1 MNHKSMQN
9 KKKHLLLLLSV
20 LCLLLWTFAS
30 AIFAADTKI
39 NKVSI
44 TITDAGRLESG
55 EEVGEPS
62 AEADSEEYYI
72 DNVSFVSNSDVWQS
86 GETPQVCVELYASRG
101 YRFSYTSKSHF
112 SVSGYGASFDK
123 AKITD
128 GGDGLKVYI
137 NLKKVSGKP
146 LEVENLYWQKNEAR
160 WDKMS
165 DASKYEVRL
174 YRGSSIV
181 ATQTATKNRYDFTSK
196 MTQKGRYRFRVRS
209 ISKYDVTGNWSDYS
223 EILEVDEDDAKYNA
237 AHSNTSSTPDS
248 GNSNTSS
255 SSSGNWN
262 FVTPGGNSGGTP
274 GNPSNPSGNT
284 GNSGTSPIG
293 TGWIND
299 PQNGWWYR
307 NADGSYPKN
316 TWFQINGKYY
326 YFDNSGYMKTGWISS
341 NNRWYFAASDGAR
354 TTGWQYINNKW
365 YLLNTD
371 GVMLTGWQLVN
382 NKYYFM
388 DGSGAMLTGWQ
399 YINNKWYYLDGS
411 GAMLTGWQN
420 INNRRY
426 FLDNSGAMLM
436 GWQNIGG
443 QYYYFD
449 ATGALVTN
457 TTTPDGYWLDENG
470 VRH

>member
-9 KKKHLLLLLSV
+9 KKKHILLLLSA
-20 LCLLLWTFAS
+20 LCLFLWTFAS

-72 DNVSFVSNSDVWQS
+72 DNVSFVSDSDVWQS
-86 GETPQVCVELYASRG
+86 GETPQVCVELYANRG

-112 SVSGYGASFDK
+112 SVSGYSASFDR

-146 LEVENLYWQKNEAR
+146 LEVENLYWQRNEAR

-181 ATQTATKNRYDFTSK
+181 TTQTATKNRYDFTSQ

-209 ISKYDVTGNWSDYS
+209 ISKFDVTGNWSDYS

-237 AHSNTSSTPDS
+237 THSNTSSTPDS
-248 GNSNTSS
+248 GSSTTS
-255 SSSGNWN
+255 
-262 FVTPGGNSGGTP
+262 PGNSGGTP
-274 GNPSNPSGNT
+274 GNPSTPSGNT

-341 NNRWYFAASDGAR
+341 DNRWYFAASDGAR

-365 YLLNTD
+365 YYL
-371 GVMLTGWQLVN
+371 
-382 NKYYFM
+382 

-426 FLDNSGAMLM
+426 FLDNSGAMVM
-436 GWQNIGG
+436 GWQNISG

-457 TTTPDGYWLDENG
+457 TTTPDGYRLDENG

>member
-1 MNHKSMQN
+1 MNQKTKN
-9 KKKHLLLLLSV
+9 RKKHILFTLSI
-20 LCLLLWTFAS
+20 LCLLVWMFAS
-30 AIFAADTKI
+30 ATFAADTKI

-55 EEVGEPS
+55 EEVGEVT
-62 AEADSEEYYI
+62 AETNSDEYYI
-72 DNVSFVSNSDVWQS
+72 DSASFVSDSDVWLS
-86 GETPQVCVELYASRG
+86 GETPQVCVELYAERG
-101 YRFSYTSKSHF
+101 YRFAYTSKSHF
-112 SVSGYGASFDK
+112 SVSGYSASFEK

-146 LEVENLYWQKNEAR
+146 VEVDNPYWQRNEAR

-181 ATQTATKNRYDFTSK
+181 ATQTVTKNRCDFTSK

-209 ISKYDVTGNWSDYS
+209 ISKYDVAGNWSDYS
-223 EILEVDEDDAKYNA
+223 ENLEVDEKDARYNA
-237 AHSNTSSTPDS
+237 AHSNTSNTPDS
-248 GNSNTSS
+248 GSSN
-255 SSSGNWN
+255 SSGNWD
-262 FVTPGGNSGGTP
+262 FVTPNGGTP
-274 GNPSNPSGNT
+274 GNPSNASPST
-284 GNSGTSPIG
+284 GNSGNTPVG

-299 PQNGWWYR
+299 PQRGWWYR

-316 TWFQINGKYY
+316 TWFQVNGKWY
-326 YFDNSGYMKTGWISS
+326 YFDNTGYMKTGWISL
-341 NNRWYFAASDGAR
+341 NNRWYYAASDGSR
-354 TTGWQYINNKW
+354 LTGWQYINNKW
-365 YLLNTD
+365 YLLNAD

-388 DGSGAMLTGWQ
+388 DNSGAMLTGWQ
-399 YINNKWYYLDGS
+399 YLNNTWYYLDGS
-411 GAMLTGWQN
+411 GAMLTGWQT

-426 FLDNSGAMLM
+426 FLASNGAMVM

-443 QYYYFD
+443 HTYYFD

-457 TTTPDGYWLDENG
+457 ATTPDGYWLDENG